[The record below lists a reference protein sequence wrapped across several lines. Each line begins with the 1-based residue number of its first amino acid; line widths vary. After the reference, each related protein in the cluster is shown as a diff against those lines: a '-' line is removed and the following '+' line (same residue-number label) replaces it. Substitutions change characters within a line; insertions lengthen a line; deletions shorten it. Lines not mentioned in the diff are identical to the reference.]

1 MGNWAPVTLLLRI
14 LCHVSCKKH
23 NRHYHWTI
31 KMEFEH
37 SVSTGTLKLINSIQE
52 NTTPVQTTSTTA
64 STKRKVLATTASIFD
79 PLGLLSPNIIVYKIF
94 LQNLW
99 QDNLKWDEPLTS
111 HLQEQWNQLFQNNP
125 KLSQL
130 KINRKVI
137 CTNSINIQIHGYNS
151 CGRAYAACLYIRSTI
166 RTKTSC
172 VLLCSTSKLAQ
183 LKKPTIPRVQPCAAT
198 LVSKLYMKAT
208 RALSFT
214 KDESYLWTDASIV
227 LTWLK
232 GPSNK
237 GKTFVGN
244 RVALIQ
250 EETVGATWR
259 HVPSQS
265 NPADLIS
272 RGIEPTTLSNSTLWW
287 KRPKWLSPGFIQ
299 LAYNRGQH
307 YYRQHRNQ
315 TCASCITTNSTR
327 FHPEIFQVK
336 STHQRYC
343 ILQKFYT

>member
-1 MGNWAPVTLLLRI
+1 
-14 LCHVSCKKH
+14 
-23 NRHYHWTI
+23 
-31 KMEFEH
+31 MEFEH